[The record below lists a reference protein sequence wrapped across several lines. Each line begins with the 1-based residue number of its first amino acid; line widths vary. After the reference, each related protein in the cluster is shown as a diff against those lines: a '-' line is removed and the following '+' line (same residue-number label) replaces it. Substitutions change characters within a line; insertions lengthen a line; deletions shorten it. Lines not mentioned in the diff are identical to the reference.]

1 MAKGNYIKLIF
12 GLKLKQ
18 LRLDKKLSLTDLAE
32 KSSLS
37 ISYLNEIESGKKYPK
52 ADKIAVLAE
61 SLGVSYDKLVSLK
74 LTRNLAPVE
83 ELLESS
89 ILEKLPLDHYGIDVN
104 KMISLMS
111 GSSMQ
116 LSALI
121 ATFIETAKGSEL
133 SKNNFSRTALRIY
146 KEFNDNYFQDLED
159 AVNNFN
165 AENNVRESAFVGFER
180 LKPLLEK
187 IYDYEIDES
196 SLNNYPDLQELRAVV
211 LKGKRNK
218 LLLNDKLSDAQKAFV
233 AGKELAYQYLG
244 IKDRSYI
251 YSSIDLNSFDQLLN
265 YFKVS
270 YFSTAL
276 ILNSK
281 FFVPDMKKF
290 FASESWSEKSLI
302 AFMEKYNATPE
313 MFFQRMTNLCPK
325 YLGLN
330 NFFFLRFNHKSGVD
344 KYDLSKELR
353 LNTRRNP
360 GGYQSS
366 EHYCRRWVSIET
378 LNKLEHA
385 LSKDKNFEGRVPGIL
400 HAKFF
405 ESEDEYLSLS
415 IAQRARLM
423 EDSTFSVTVGFQIDD
438 KLKEIIKFYKDSSI
452 PEKTVNDTC
461 EKCTLTGCKER
472 IAPPVSAEKKEKRNK
487 MHAALKELD
496 DNFRN

>member
-18 LRLDKKLSLTDLAE
+18 LRQDQKLSLSDLAG

-37 ISYLNEIESGKKYPK
+37 VSYLNEIESGKKYPK

-61 SLGVSYDKLVSLK
+61 ALNVPYDKLVSLK

-89 ILEKLPLDHYGIDVN
+89 ILEKLPLDHYGIDIN

-121 ATFIETAKGSEL
+121 ATFIETAKGSEM
-133 SKNNFSRTALRIY
+133 SRNNFSRTALRIY
-146 KEFNDNYFQDLED
+146 KEFNDNYFEEFEE
-159 AVNNFN
+159 AVNVF
-165 AENNVRESAFVGFER
+165 AVENNFSEKSYVDYNR
-180 LKPLLEK
+180 LKTCLQKL
-187 IYDYEIDES
+187 YNYEIDES
-196 SLNNYPDLQELRAVV
+196 SLNNYPDLKELRAVV
-211 LKGKRNK
+211 LKGKKNR
-218 LLLNDKLSDAQKAFV
+218 LLLNDRLSDAQKAFV
-233 AGKELAYQYLG
+233 VGKELAYEYLG

-251 YSSIDLNSFDQLLN
+251 YSSINLNSFDQLLN

-281 FFVPDMKKF
+281 FFIPDLRKF
-290 FASESWSEKSLI
+290 FGSKRWNEAEFIS
-302 AFMEKYNATPE
+302 FMNKYNATPE
-313 MFFQRMTNLCPK
+313 MFFQRMGNLCPK

-330 NFFFLRFNHKSGVD
+330 NFFFLRFNHKQQMN

-360 GGYQSS
+360 GGYQTS
-366 EHYCRRWVSIET
+366 EHYCRRWISIST
-378 LNKLEHA
+378 LNKLESV
-385 LSKDKNFEGRVPGIL
+385 LLKDPQYEEKVPGIL
-400 HAKFF
+400 HSKFF
-405 ESEDEYLSLS
+405 ESNDEYLSIS
-415 IAQRARLM
+415 IAQKARLTK
-423 EDSTFSVTVGFQIDD
+423 DSTFSVTIGFQIDED
-438 KLKEIIKFYKDSSI
+438 MKSKIKFWNDPLI
-452 PEKTVNDTC
+452 LEKIVNDTC
-461 EKCTLTGCKER
+461 ENCTIIGCKER
-472 IAPPVSAEKKEKRNK
+472 VAPPVSAEKEEKANK
-487 MHAALKELD
+487 IENSLIKLKGD
-496 DNFRN
+496 FKY